1 MIDFSNR
8 RVVIRA
14 QFILNFLVALLLT
27 TGCSVIAIG
36 ADRGEANPLDFE
48 PIQSLRK
55 TLGRTCTI
63 SFKNGNLR
71 SGVASLEKEYGIRV
85 WLDARIDLDASS
97 DFLSS
102 GKSLA
107 IALDSL
113 AALQK
118 ATPVWIGDTV
128 YFAPTESAGAIESA
142 YWRMYRNWPSSRLSA
157 NEFEWT
163 MPTSPRELLE
173 KWSEQNQWKLIGS
186 EAVEYDLWSGKT
198 LPDGNAPAQLACLL
212 SGLGME
218 ANIDEGAK
226 LLTLV
231 PIAAE
236 MSFACNY
243 KPERIDSKLI
253 ARWKKNW
260 PRATIVRSGIVQV
273 VQASP
278 AAQRELVAFP
288 LTPKSL
294 SPNEKDPL
302 ALERFSLKFKGRLL
316 PVLEELRRGP
326 QITFE
331 PWPLPMQIQDRPVET
346 NFKNAT
352 IDNVL
357 EELGRQAKIGFTR
370 NGLNVTIEIP

>member
-8 RVVIRA
+8 NVVIRA
-14 QFILNFLVALLLT
+14 RFILNFFAALLLT
-27 TGCSVIAIG
+27 TGCSAIAFG

-55 TLGRTCTI
+55 TLGRTCSI

-71 SGVASLEKEYGIRV
+71 SGVASIEKEYGIRV

-102 GKSLA
+102 GKSFA

-113 AALQK
+113 AASQK

-128 YFAPTESAGAIESA
+128 YFAPIEFAGSIESA
-142 YWRMYRNWPSSRLSA
+142 YWRMYRNWPGSRLSA

-163 MPTSPRELLE
+163 VPTSPRELLE
-173 KWSEQNQWKLIGS
+173 NWSEQNQWKLIGS
-186 EAVEYDLWSGKT
+186 EAMEHDLWSGKS
-198 LPDGNAPAQLACLL
+198 LPAGNAPAQLACLL
-212 SGLGME
+212 SGIGME
-218 ANIDEGAK
+218 ANIDGTAK
-226 LLTLV
+226 VLKLV
-231 PIAAE
+231 PMGTE
-236 MSFACNY
+236 MAFACNY
-243 KPERIDSKLI
+243 KQERIDSKLI
-253 ARWKKNW
+253 ANWKKHW
-260 PRATIVRSGIVQV
+260 PTATIVRSGDVQV

-288 LTPKSL
+288 LSPKPLRS
-294 SPNEKDPL
+294 NGKDPL
-302 ALERFSLKFKGRLL
+302 ALERFNLKFKGRLL